1 MLLLIDSYQK
11 GRVKSRVAHKNFTS
25 YGKRSGIAYSSDSI
39 VCTECCSKLRRRSRE
54 NGDHFTITKA
64 TKVRPSNEG
73 RTGTCFL
80 GKPFWILI

>member
-1 MLLLIDSYQK
+1 MLLLIDSYRK
-11 GRVKSRVAHKNFTS
+11 DRFNHVAHKNFTS

-39 VCTECCSKLRRRSRE
+39 VCTECCRKDRRGFRE

-73 RTGTCFL
+73 RTRGHTSSESRF
-80 GKPFWILI
+80 GF